1 MEKESNR
8 QSRVKRGTGRVVAET
23 PWLMECEMVTY
34 LCAIPSPTE
43 CCGLFFI
50 TRSGWLSRE

>member
-8 QSRVKRGTGRVVAET
+8 QSRVKRGTGRAVAEK

-43 CCGLFFI
+43 CCGLF
-50 TRSGWLSRE
+50 LSREVGGYRE